1 MKITM
6 LEPLGVSAER
16 IEELAAGFL
25 AAGHSFKAYDTVEH
39 DVEKLKERSED
50 ADVLIIANNP
60 LPSEVIANA
69 KNLKYISVAFVGID
83 HIGTDV
89 CKERGIP
96 ISNAAGYCTD
106 AVAEL
111 AVGLTIDC
119 LRNVS
124 ACNTVIR
131 SGGTKNGLVGFELAG
146 KTVGIIGTGAIGCR
160 AGEIF
165 KAFGCKLVGYNR
177 SDRPRAKELVIEL
190 MSLEEV
196 LKVSDI
202 VSIHTPLT
210 PETTKLINRDKIALM
225 KPGAILINTARG
237 AVVDSEALAEAL
249 NEGRLGGA
257 GIDVFEAEPPL
268 AEDHPLLHAKNV
280 VATPHVGFATK
291 ESIDRRAEITFNNV
305 YQWFQGEIQNQML

>member
-111 AVGLTIDC
+111 VVGLTIDC

-160 AGEIF
+160 TAEIF

-177 SDRPRAKELVIEL
+177 SERPRARELGIEL
-190 MSLEEV
+190 MPLDEV

-257 GIDVFEAEPPL
+257 GIDVFETEPPL